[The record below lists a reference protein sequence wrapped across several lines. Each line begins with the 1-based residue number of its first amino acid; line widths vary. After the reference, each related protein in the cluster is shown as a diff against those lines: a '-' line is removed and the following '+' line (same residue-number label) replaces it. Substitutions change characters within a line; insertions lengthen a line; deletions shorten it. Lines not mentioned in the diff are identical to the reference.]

1 MTKMSTFIL
10 MMVLVVSLIF
20 AGCTK
25 IKTES
30 VSIHT
35 ESSGTNTSTSKP
47 SDSNSNTIQSDLVGS
62 VKVEN
67 LESDTKITY
76 SFKNQS
82 EKEVTV
88 IGGARYKLLRDNKI
102 VEEGG
107 VPIKDYIGLE
117 PGEEYTDKKTFSNLE
132 PGSYSIYVY
141 WDKTMISA
149 KFVRN

>member
-10 MMVLVVSLIF
+10 MFVLVVSMIF

-25 IKTES
+25 TKAE
-30 VSIHT
+30 
-35 ESSGTNTSTSKP
+35 
-47 SDSNSNTIQSDLVGS
+47 LVGS

-67 LESDTKITY
+67 LDSDTRITY
-76 SFKNQS
+76 TFKNQS
-82 EKEVTV
+82 EKRVTV
-88 IGGARYKLLRDNKI
+88 IGGARYKLLSDNKI

-107 VPIKDYIGLE
+107 VPIKDYIDLE

-132 PGSYSIYVY
+132 PGSYSIHVD
-141 WDKTMISA
+141 WDKTMVSA

>member
-1 MTKMSTFIL
+1 VIL
-10 MMVLVVSLIF
+10 NDENEYMLVLVVSMIF

-25 IKTES
+25 TKTES
-30 VSIHT
+30 VPIHT
-35 ESSGTNTSTSKP
+35 ESSGTNTPTSKP
-47 SDSNSNTIQSDLVGS
+47 SDSIQSELVGS

-67 LESDTKITY
+67 LGSDTKITY
-76 SFKNQS
+76 TFKNQS
-82 EKEVTV
+82 EKKVTV

-132 PGSYSIYVY
+132 PGSYSIHVD
-141 WDKTMISA
+141 WDKTMVSA

>member
-1 MTKMSTFIL
+1 MTKMSNFTFTL
-10 MMVLVVSLIF
+10 VLVVSMIF

-30 VSIHT
+30 VTIHT
-35 ESSGTNTSTSKP
+35 ESSGTNTPTSKP
-47 SDSNSNTIQSDLVGS
+47 SNSNSNTVQSDLVGS
-62 VKVEN
+62 VKIEN
-67 LESDTKITY
+67 LETDTNIIYT
-76 SFKNQS
+76 FKNQN

-88 IGGARYKLLRDNKI
+88 IGGARYKLLKDNKI

-117 PGEEYTDKKTFSNLE
+117 PGEEYIDKKTFSNLE
-132 PGSYSIYVY
+132 PGSYSIHVN
-141 WDKTMISA
+141 WDKTMVSA

>member
-1 MTKMSTFIL
+1 ML
-10 MMVLVVSLIF
+10 VLVVSMII

-30 VSIHT
+30 VPIHT
-35 ESSGTNTSTSKP
+35 ESSGTNTPTSKP

-62 VKVEN
+62 VKIEN
-67 LESDTKITY
+67 LGSDTKITY
-76 SFKNQS
+76 TFKNQS
-82 EKEVTV
+82 EKKVTV

-117 PGEEYTDKKTFSNLE
+117 PG
-132 PGSYSIYVY
+132 SYSIHVD
-141 WDKTMISA
+141 WDKTMVSA
-149 KFVRN
+149 KLVRN